1 MFGSYLTVAIRLFLR
16 NKLFSIINIGGL
28 TVGLTA
34 AFFIILFVRA
44 EIGYDT
50 WIPNAE
56 RIYTIE
62 TSYAPPGRAPKQLA
76 RSPRELIPALEKNF
90 AEIEDTTRFYA
101 GVAPIKIQDI
111 QFSEPAFIIE
121 ETFFDVLAL
130 PFAEGSA
137 DTALKNGAA
146 VVITQAI
153 AEKYFRDQTA
163 LGKTITVGEQ
173 DYPISGVLQP
183 FSGRTHMDFE
193 VLLFNGPGTL
203 DSDFI
208 DWTSARLYSY
218 FQLRSGTNIESVAS
232 SSPEFLDNN
241 AFFSPES
248 WRDFKPSEVMALSF
262 LPLPDIHLHQRG
274 ENPIKPAGSAA
285 LVYGF
290 IGIAVLILTMAGI
303 NFINLS
309 SANATLREKEISLRK
324 LVGASRGQLIWRQLA
339 EALFLVGIAFLVSLT
354 LIESLASLA
363 FNWIGITGFN
373 NITLEADFLIIA
385 AIASIVTGILAA
397 IYPAIRL
404 SSRTLSTAFSGGR
417 SAPPETAHFRLGLI
431 MIQYIVS
438 IVLMITAGHFYLQ
451 TRYAMTADLG
461 FTADNIVSYW
471 GLSGAQDAETQ
482 KALTANFRRVPGVA
496 YAGRMAQMPGR
507 GSQNNVSL
515 QVTDIPNQTSADL
528 ANTPL
533 EAVTVQAVAAS
544 VDFDRTLD
552 ITMLAGRSFE
562 AGRQADTLSEAQ
574 DGAVLNTDAP
584 ASIIINAM
592 AAKALGFTNPPQAI
606 GATYRMKDYLRDT
619 VLVQVIGVADNAHFQ
634 TIHSEMVPMLFVDAS
649 VFLNTIAV
657 KLETDYTT
665 ETIQQL
671 DALWQ
676 NYIPGVPVLKT
687 FLRDDLSDQYALE
700 DRLTHVFSVFAALA
714 IVIAFLGIFG
724 LAAFNVERRT
734 KEVGI
739 RKVLG
744 ATIRDIVQLFV
755 WQFSKPVL
763 IASIIAWPLAGFVV
777 QNWLQQFAYR
787 IDLLPQIFISAGG
800 TVLLIASL
808 TVASHA
814 IRIARINPVFAL
826 RHE

>member
-1 MFGSYLTVAIRLFLR
+1 MFGSYLTVAVRLFLR

-34 AFFIILFVRA
+34 AFFIILFVKA
-44 EIGYDT
+44 EIGYDA
-50 WIPNAE
+50 WVPNAD

-62 TSYAPPGRAPKQLA
+62 TSYSPPGRAPKQLA
-76 RSPRELIPALEKNF
+76 RTPRELAPALKKDF
-90 AEIEDTTRFYA
+90 AAIENITRFYA
-101 GVAPIKIQDI
+101 GVAPIKIQET
-111 QFSEPAFIIE
+111 QFSEPAFIVE

-137 DTALKNGAA
+137 STSLTNGAA
-146 VVITQAI
+146 VIITQSM
-153 AEKYFRDQTA
+153 AEKYFRGQTA

-173 DYPISGVLQP
+173 DYPVSGVLQTFP
-183 FSGRTHMDFE
+183 DRTHMNFE
-193 VLLFNGPGTL
+193 VLLFNGPGAL

-218 FQLRSGTNIESVAS
+218 FQLKDGMGIGSIANAS
-232 SSPEFLDNN
+232 PQFLDNN

-248 WRDFKPSEVMALSF
+248 WRDFKPSEVMALSY
-262 LPLPDIHLHQRG
+262 LPLSDIHLHQRG
-274 ENPIKPAGSAA
+274 ENPIKPSGSAT
-285 LVYGF
+285 LIYGF
-290 IGIAVLILTMAGI
+290 IGIAVLILAMAGI

-339 EALFLVGIAFLVSLT
+339 EALFLVSIAFLVSLT

-363 FNWIGITGFN
+363 FNWIGITGFDSV
-373 NITLEADFLIIA
+373 TLETDFLIIA
-385 AIASIVTGILAA
+385 AAASLATGILAA

-404 SSRTLSTAFSGGR
+404 SSRTLSSAFSGGR
-417 SAPPETAHFRLGLI
+417 SAPPETARFRLGLI
-431 MIQYIVS
+431 MVQYIVS

-461 FTADNIVSYW
+461 FTAENVVSYW
-471 GLSGAQDAETQ
+471 GLSGAPDAETQ
-482 KALTANFRRVPGVA
+482 KALTANFRRVSGVA
-496 YAGRMAQMPGR
+496 YAGRIAQMPGR
-507 GSQNNVSL
+507 GSQNNVTL
-515 QVTDIPNQTSADL
+515 QMADT
-528 ANTPL
+528 NIRDTEGSIEP
-533 EAVTVQAVAAS
+533 TTIQAVAAS
-544 VDFDRTLD
+544 VDFDRALG
-552 ITMLAGRSFE
+552 INLLVGRSFE
-562 AGRQADTLSEAQ
+562 AGRQTDILSEAQ
-574 DGAVLNTDAP
+574 DGTALNIDAP
-584 ASIIINAM
+584 ASIVINEM
-592 AAKALGFTNPPQAI
+592 AAVALGFANPSQAL
-606 GATYRMKDYLRDT
+606 GATYRMNDYLDGP
-619 VLVQVIGVADNAHFQ
+619 VLVQIIGVTSNAHFQ
-634 TIHSEMVPMLFVDAS
+634 TIHSEMVPMMFVDAS
-649 VFLNTIAV
+649 VFLNALAV
-657 KLETDYTT
+657 KLEAGYKP
-665 ETIQQL
+665 ETIQEL
-671 DALWQ
+671 DTLWQ

-687 FLRDDLSDQYALE
+687 FLRDDLSSQYALE
-700 DRLTHVFSVFAALA
+700 DRLTQVFSVFAALA

-739 RKVLG
+739 RTVLG
-744 ATIRDIVQLFV
+744 ATIRDVVQLFV

-763 IASIIAWPLAGFVV
+763 VASIVAWPLAGFVV

-814 IRIARINPVFAL
+814 VRVARINPVFAL